1 MMTGFDYLRL
11 DSVKNVIEGVYRIL
25 EGSVGVV
32 QSDHLGCS

>member
-1 MMTGFDYLRL
+1 MMTGFDYLSL

-25 EGSVGVV
+25 VGSVRVI